1 MTNHERIKQ
10 MTVEELAEFIDDR
23 VSDCDGCPARVECKL
38 AERCDKVMEIWLNS
52 EVTE

>member
-10 MTVEELAEFIDDR
+10 MTVEELEDFLCGLVANTIFA
-23 VSDCDGCPARVECKL
+23 VTNGVELQSPNAK
-38 AERCDKVMEIWLNS
+38 WLNS